1 MLTVGAVRVRC
12 LEDNGPGLFEELV
25 VDLFD
30 RHTLNF
36 DSRDSAASLCKSS
49 LFFEVEVKQIKKASP
64 MHSRQKIRA

>member
-36 DSRDSAASLCKSS
+36 DSRDSEASLSDQIRHFCRIASFGMEDDRS
-49 LFFEVEVKQIKKASP
+49 LQLV
-64 MHSRQKIRA
+64 